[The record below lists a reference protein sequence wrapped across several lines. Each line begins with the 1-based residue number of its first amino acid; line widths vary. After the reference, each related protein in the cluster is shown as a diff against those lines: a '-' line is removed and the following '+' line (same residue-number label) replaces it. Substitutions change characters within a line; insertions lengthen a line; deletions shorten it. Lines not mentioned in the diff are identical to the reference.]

1 MERGLFYLPCGNNV
15 DDLPPSFEGWHDPKV
30 RWNGHAT
37 PAFNKEV
44 WDKIC
49 AYYSDPKTNTQES
62 IDDLKEFM
70 DADKNKSAYSVSMEG
85 QLYDFGSCILCWGN
99 ENDE

>member
-1 MERGLFYLPCGNNV
+1 MERGKFYLPCGNKF
-15 DDLPPSFEGWHDPKV
+15 DAEPPSFEGWHDPKV

-37 PAFNKEV
+37 PAFNKAV

-49 AYYSDPKTNTQES
+49 AYYKDPNTNSQES

-85 QLYDFGSCILCWGN
+85 QLYDFGSCCLCWGN

>member
-1 MERGLFYLPCGNNV
+1 MEWMVC
-15 DDLPPSFEGWHDPKV
+15 
-30 RWNGHAT
+30 T
-37 PAFNKEV
+37 FNKETY
-44 WDKIC
+44 DKIC
-49 AYYSDPKTNTQES
+49 AYYSDPKTNSQES

-85 QLYDFGSCILCWGN
+85 QLYDFGSCYLCWGN